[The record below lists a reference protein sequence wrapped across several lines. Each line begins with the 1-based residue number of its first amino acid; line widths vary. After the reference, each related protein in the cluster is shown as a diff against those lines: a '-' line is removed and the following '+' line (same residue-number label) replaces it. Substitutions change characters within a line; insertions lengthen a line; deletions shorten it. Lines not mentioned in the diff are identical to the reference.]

1 MPAIKN
7 TVLSACRLACYG
19 RHMMIVTA
27 NQKGGVGKSTLAV
40 HWAVWLFDQGH
51 SVALLDADK
60 QGSSSQWIAEVEP
73 KITVE
78 TADSPEACLYIYQE
92 LRPVYDFVIADGP
105 GGLDDIS
112 RSLLILADLAIVPI
126 SPSILDLRSVT
137 QATSILR
144 YAQGING
151 GKPEGRLVLNKMRT
165 RDTISREL
173 RYGRS
178 RSWGCKSPSHVVRD
192 LQAYR
197 DAAQQGNVVGR
208 MGRKT
213 KHAAAEMD
221 ALFQELL
228 AVARG
233 TNIDARRSVANHG

>member
-1 MPAIKN
+1 
-7 TVLSACRLACYG
+7 
-19 RHMMIVTA
+19 MMIVTA

-78 TADSPEACLYIYQE
+78 TADSPEACLFIYQE
-92 LRPVYDFVIADGP
+92 MRPVYDFVIADGP

-112 RSLLILADLAIVPI
+112 RSLLIMADLAIVPI

-137 QATSILR
+137 QATSLLR
-144 YAQGING
+144 FAQGING
-151 GKPEGRLVLNKMRT
+151 GKPEGRLVLNRMRT

-173 RYGRS
+173 RTAAPDLGLQVTEHS
-178 RSWGCKSPSHVVRD
+178 VRD

-233 TNIDARRSVANHG
+233 TNIDARRSAANHG